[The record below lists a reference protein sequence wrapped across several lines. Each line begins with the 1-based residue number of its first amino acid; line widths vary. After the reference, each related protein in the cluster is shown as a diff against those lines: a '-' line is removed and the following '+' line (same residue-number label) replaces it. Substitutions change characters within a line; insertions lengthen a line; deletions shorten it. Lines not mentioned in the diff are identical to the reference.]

1 MLEDA
6 VIKRVRVLICLAE
19 TRFGRMFQ
27 MPTIRFDLKGTCAGT
42 ADWLNNEVRFNPLF
56 LTHHQQHFITHTV
69 AHEVAHLVA
78 PLIYGSHIKPHG
90 EEWQFV
96 MEEVFCCPAER
107 CHQYDLSTVNN
118 QRPYHCQCA
127 QPVWLGPIQHKRA
140 QQGAR
145 YICKQCRQPLEA
157 AASV

>member
-27 MPTIRFDLKGTCAGT
+27 MPSVYFDLKGTNAGV
-42 ADWLNNEVRFNPLF
+42 ADWVKNVIRFNPIF
-56 LTHHQQHFITHTV
+56 LAHYQQHFITHTV

-78 PLIYGSHIKPHG
+78 PRLYGKHIKPHG
-90 EEWQFV
+90 KEWQCV
-96 MEEVFCCPAER
+96 MEQVFSCPAER
-107 CHQYDLSTVNN
+107 CHQYNLAPVDS
-118 QRPYHCQCA
+118 QRRYRCSCS

-140 QQGAR
+140 QQGTR
-145 YICKQCRQPLEA
+145 YICKQCQQPLETTLM
-157 AASV
+157 